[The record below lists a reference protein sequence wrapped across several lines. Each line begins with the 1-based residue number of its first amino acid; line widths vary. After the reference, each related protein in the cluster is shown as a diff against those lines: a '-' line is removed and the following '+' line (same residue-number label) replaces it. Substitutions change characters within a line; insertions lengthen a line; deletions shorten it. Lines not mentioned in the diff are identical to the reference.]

1 MNKTEEKYLQLHNSI
16 KKLLNSADD
25 LKIVASPQIFQ
36 LQNLFNNLATDS
48 VLANQYSS
56 FNDYLLQ
63 ELGRSKNRVIN
74 ILRIGK
80 YMVKYDIKHEV
91 LFGIPLP
98 ILELVA
104 KYDIKF
110 DDDVLKMMKTHDY
123 KTLKDILDETKN
135 NTETIK

>member
-110 DDDVLKMMKTHDY
+110 DDDV
-123 KTLKDILDETKN
+123 
-135 NTETIK
+135 